1 MCTIHQ
7 GLSVKVCNYKFLI
20 TSNYFSVLGV
30 ERMKA
35 HNCMQTNELEAI
47 YHLVESHVPSLRMKT
62 VLRYEKMLVSAS
74 DNAQLSLCKNHVA
87 ATCTNTKIGDNVN
100 LMLAKIREM
109 PPEWTSV
116 QLTPH
121 FNPKENVEID
131 PNKHYTNSLY
141 ISVFNCGANQPKPFC
156 VNIEAPRD
164 SVTGSHVEFVNE
176 IRSIISDN
184 KSALTSTKVQTH
196 FRGVPEKQNYFS
208 KRQSLDDRLR
218 ILVRDLQNVY
228 LKEWKCFMIGK
239 YVNSDLE
246 IKIQKRIKEFFK
258 AE

>member
-109 PPEWTSV
+109 PPGNLI
-116 QLTPH
+116 Q
-121 FNPKENVEID
+121 
-131 PNKHYTNSLY
+131 
-141 ISVFNCGANQPKPFC
+141 
-156 VNIEAPRD
+156 
-164 SVTGSHVEFVNE
+164 
-176 IRSIISDN
+176 
-184 KSALTSTKVQTH
+184 
-196 FRGVPEKQNYFS
+196 
-208 KRQSLDDRLR
+208 
-218 ILVRDLQNVY
+218 
-228 LKEWKCFMIGK
+228 MIKFLLSFELICYRVDFGTI
-239 YVNSDLE
+239 NTT
-246 IKIQKRIKEFFK
+246 F
-258 AE
+258 